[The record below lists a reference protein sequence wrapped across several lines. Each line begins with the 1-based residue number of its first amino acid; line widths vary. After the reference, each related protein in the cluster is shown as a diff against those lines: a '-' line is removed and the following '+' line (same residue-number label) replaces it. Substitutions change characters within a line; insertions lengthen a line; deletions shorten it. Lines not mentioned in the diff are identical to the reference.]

1 MHDSKGA
8 LMEPVDTPLPYDRFL
23 GRIRG
28 TDAGPTLI
36 CVGGIHGNEP
46 AGVLALE
53 RVLET
58 LQGRAGRVDGE
69 FVALAGN
76 RSALAEKKRFL
87 DRDLNRA
94 WTDERLERLRGDD
107 GLNGDTE
114 DREQVELLQALDDA
128 VTDSRGPVYLLDL
141 HTTSGTRGMFS
152 TFGDSLPNRD
162 FAEHI
167 PVPMVLGLE
176 ELVEGTLLGFLG
188 EHGLVAIAVESGQH
202 DEPLAID
209 RAEAAIWI
217 AIRTAGL
224 LAEADVPEARQG
236 QEMLRRESRGLPR
249 AVEMR
254 YKYDVSPELEFSME
268 PGYENFQSVSQGETI
283 AHDREGDVVLS
294 ENGILLMPLYQEQG
308 EDGFFLVR
316 EFSPFWLR
324 VSYALRSAHAGRIAR
339 GLPGVAQDSKDPDVL
354 RVNRRIA
361 RLFALQFFH
370 LLGFR
375 SVKDE
380 GDTLVVRRR
389 RFDEARFI
397 ARGPTPEHLR

>member
-1 MHDSKGA
+1 MPNVDGA
-8 LMEPVDTPLPYDRFL
+8 VMEPVDAPLPYDRFL
-23 GRIRG
+23 GRVRG
-28 TDAGPTLI
+28 PNAGPTLI

-46 AGVLALE
+46 AGVVALE
-53 RVLET
+53 RVLAA
-58 LQGRAGRVDGE
+58 LNGRSAHVDGE

-76 RSALAEKKRFL
+76 RSALAARKRFV

-94 WTDERLERLRGDD
+94 WTDERLARLRSEGD
-107 GLNGDTE
+107 LNGDTE
-114 DREQVELLQALDDA
+114 DREQVELLTALDDA
-128 VTDSRGPVYLLDL
+128 VTDSRGPVYVLDL
-141 HTTSGTRGMFS
+141 HTTSGIRGMFS

-202 DEPLAID
+202 DEELAVD

-224 LAEADVPEARQG
+224 LSDAEIPEARTG
-236 QEMLRRESRGLPR
+236 QEMLRREARGLPR

-254 YKYDVSPELEFSME
+254 YKYDVTPELAFSMK
-268 PGYENFQSVSQGETI
+268 PGYENFQPVSNGEAI
-283 AHDREGDVVLS
+283 ARDRDGDVVLG
-294 ENGILLMPLYQEQG
+294 EDGILLMPLYQEQG

-324 VSYALRSAHAGRIAR
+324 VSYALRRARADRIAR
-339 GLPGVAQDSKDPDVL
+339 WLPGVVQDPTDPDVL
-354 RVNRRIA
+354 HVNRRIA

-375 SVKDE
+375 SVEDK
-380 GDTLVVRRR
+380 GATLVVRRR